1 MQSSLRSEG
10 TFDNETEYFG
20 QRAEISFDIV
30 LKEDHDWAEGTYRL
44 PGEFWKI
51 MIFKKDDVPSIQYE
65 PSKWAQTSKW
75 EPEFTGVVFWLPR
88 ADKVDRDYLLRAMS
102 LAFGYSDWVE
112 VSGPDSMIMR

>member
-65 PSKWAQTSKW
+65 PSKWAQTSK
-75 EPEFTGVVFWLPR
+75 
-88 ADKVDRDYLLRAMS
+88 
-102 LAFGYSDWVE
+102 
-112 VSGPDSMIMR
+112 